1 MNGYKLWESYMIGAN
16 PNDRNDVLRITSFLM
31 KEDGTL
37 DLDSVIVSPSKSEW
51 NVQNATLLLKGKT
64 MLDGTDDWQPVTE
77 ENKAQFRFFKAE
89 VVLP

>member
-16 PNDRNDVLRITSFLM
+16 PNDRNDVLRITSFSM

-37 DLDSVIVSPSKSEW
+37 DLDSVEVSPSKSQW
-51 NVQNATLLLKGKT
+51 NVQNAMLSLKGKVT
-64 MLDGTDDWQPVTE
+64 LDDTDNWQPVTE